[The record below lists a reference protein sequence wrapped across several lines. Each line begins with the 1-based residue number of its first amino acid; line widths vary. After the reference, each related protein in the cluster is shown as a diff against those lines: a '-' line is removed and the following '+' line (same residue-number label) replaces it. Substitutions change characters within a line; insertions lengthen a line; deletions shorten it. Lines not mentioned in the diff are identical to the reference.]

1 MRNRALCMGLLLLL
15 GSSAAGQSYDMTVH
29 LSGGRTVT
37 ISLDDIRVIEF
48 AGLPGTQDPEDPEKT
63 PHGFQ
68 LPQNYPN
75 PFNPSTTIDYE
86 IPNTANVTVRIYN
99 LQGALIAELVNE
111 VQAKGWQ
118 QTAWDGTDGRRAPVS
133 SGVYLCVVECGATT
147 LSRKL
152 ILIR

>member
-1 MRNRALCMGLLLLL
+1 MRNRALCMGIFLLL
-15 GSSAAGQSYDMTVH
+15 GSSALGQSYNMTVH
-29 LSGGRTVT
+29 LSGGRT
-37 ISLDDIRVIEF
+37 IIIPLDEIRVIEL
-48 AGLPGTQDPEDPEKT
+48 AGLTEIEDPEKI
-63 PHGFQ
+63 PRDFQ
-68 LPQNYPN
+68 LLQNYPN

-111 VQAKGWQ
+111 VQARGWQ
-118 QTAWDGTDGRRAPVS
+118 QTAWDGTDSRRAPVS

-152 ILIR
+152 ILVR